1 MKTCSSF
8 IPQNATVMIPTIS
21 IRSLHLE
28 YRLWVNEL
36 NFYKEEIKIFERQLE
51 TLVIKNPLDELSAKF
66 EQFQNKF
73 ILQKE
78 IIDHLK
84 HDLNISEKQLATFAQ
99 ELSGTGLESI
109 KMDNH
114 TRLRER
120 MATFRKLYTEMKED
134 FKSFEAEWY

>member
-1 MKTCSSF
+1 M
-8 IPQNATVMIPTIS
+8 VPTIS

-28 YRLWVNEL
+28 YRLWINEL

-51 TLVIKNPLDELSAKF
+51 QLLNKNPVDEVCPRV

-84 HDLNISEKQLATFAQ
+84 HDLNGSEKQLASFAS
-99 ELSGTGLESI
+99 ELSGMGLESI
-109 KMDNH
+109 RMDNH
-114 TRLRER
+114 TKLRER
-120 MATFRKLYTEMKED
+120 MATFRKLYTEMKNE
-134 FKSFEAEWY
+134 FRWFEADWF

>member
-1 MKTCSSF
+1 MV
-8 IPQNATVMIPTIS
+8 PTVS

-28 YRLWVNEL
+28 YRLWINEL

-51 TLVIKNPLDELSAKF
+51 NLVIKNPHDGLCAKV

-78 IIDHLK
+78 VIDHLK
-84 HDLNISEKQLATFAQ
+84 HDLNVSEKQLASFVQ
-99 ELSGTGLESI
+99 ELSGIGLESI

-114 TRLRER
+114 TKLRER
-120 MATFRKLYTEMKED
+120 MATFRKLYTEMKND
-134 FKSFEAEWY
+134 FKCLEAK

>member
-1 MKTCSSF
+1 M
-8 IPQNATVMIPTIS
+8 VPTIS

-28 YRLWVNEL
+28 YRLWINEL

-51 TLVIKNPLDELSAKF
+51 QLLNKNPVDEVCPRV

-84 HDLNISEKQLATFAQ
+84 HDLNVSEKQLASFAS
-99 ELSGTGLESI
+99 ELSGMGLESI

-114 TRLRER
+114 TKLRER
-120 MATFRKLYTEMKED
+120 MATFRKLYTEMKNE
-134 FKSFEAEWY
+134 FRWFEADWF

>member
-1 MKTCSSF
+1 M
-8 IPQNATVMIPTIS
+8 VPTIS

-36 NFYKEEIKIFERQLE
+36 NFYKEEIKFFERQLE
-51 TLVIKNPLDELSAKF
+51 TLLIKNPPGVLSARV

-84 HDLNISEKQLATFAQ
+84 HDLNISERQLARFVL
-99 ELSGTGLESI
+99 ELSGLGLESI

-120 MATFRKLYTEMKED
+120 MATFRKLYSELKND
-134 FKSFEAEWY
+134 FRLFEAEW

>member
-51 TLVIKNPLDELSAKF
+51 TLVIKNPLDELSAKV

-84 HDLNISEKQLATFAQ
+84 HDLNISEKQLASFVH

>member
-1 MKTCSSF
+1 
-8 IPQNATVMIPTIS
+8 
-21 IRSLHLE
+21 
-28 YRLWVNEL
+28 L

-51 TLVIKNPLDELSAKF
+51 QLLNKNPVDEVCPRV

-84 HDLNISEKQLATFAQ
+84 HDLNVSEKQLASFAS
-99 ELSGTGLESI
+99 ELSGMGLESI

-114 TRLRER
+114 TKLRER
-120 MATFRKLYTEMKED
+120 MATFRKLYTEMKTE
-134 FKSFEAEWY
+134 FRWFEADWF

>member
-1 MKTCSSF
+1 M
-8 IPQNATVMIPTIS
+8 VPTIS

-28 YRLWVNEL
+28 YHLWINEL
-36 NFYKEEIKIFERQLE
+36 NFYKEEIRIFERQLE
-51 TLVIKNPLDELSAKF
+51 GLLNKNPVVEITPRI

-84 HDLNISEKQLATFAQ
+84 HDLNVSEKQLASFAH

-120 MATFRKLYTEMKED
+120 MATFRKLYTELKTE
-134 FKSFEAEWY
+134 FRWFEADWY

>member
-1 MKTCSSF
+1 M
-8 IPQNATVMIPTIS
+8 VPTIS

-28 YRLWVNEL
+28 YRLWINEL

-51 TLVIKNPLDELSAKF
+51 QLLNKNPIDEVCPRV

-84 HDLNISEKQLATFAQ
+84 HDLNVSEKQLASFAS
-99 ELSGTGLESI
+99 ELSGMGLESI

-114 TRLRER
+114 TKLRER
-120 MATFRKLYTEMKED
+120 MATFRKLYTEMKNE
-134 FKSFEAEWY
+134 FRWFEADWF

>member
-1 MKTCSSF
+1 M
-8 IPQNATVMIPTIS
+8 PQNATVMIPTIS

-36 NFYKEEIKIFERQLE
+36 AFYKEEIKIFERQLE

-134 FKSFEAEWY
+134 FKRFEAEWY

>member
-1 MKTCSSF
+1 M
-8 IPQNATVMIPTIS
+8 VPTIS

-28 YRLWVNEL
+28 YRLWINEL

-51 TLVIKNPLDELSAKF
+51 SLLNKNPLDEITPRV

-84 HDLNISEKQLATFAQ
+84 HDLNVSEKQLAAFAQ
-99 ELSGTGLESI
+99 ELSGMGLESI

-114 TRLRER
+114 SRLRER
-120 MATFRKLYTEMKED
+120 MATFRKLYTELKNE
-134 FKSFEAEWY
+134 FRWFEADWF

>member
-1 MKTCSSF
+1 
-8 IPQNATVMIPTIS
+8 MIPTIS

-51 TLVIKNPLDELSAKF
+51 TLVIKNPLDELSAKV

-84 HDLNISEKQLATFAQ
+84 HDLNISEKQLASFVH

-134 FKSFEAEWY
+134 FKRFEAEWY

>member
-1 MKTCSSF
+1 M
-8 IPQNATVMIPTIS
+8 PQNATVMIPTIS

-84 HDLNISEKQLATFAQ
+84 HDLNISEKQLATFVH
-99 ELSGTGLESI
+99 ELSGMGLENI

-120 MATFRKLYTEMKED
+120 MATFRKLYTEMKND